1 MYSFKNLS
9 ELENIQQEDI
19 KHEANS
25 IDFTTEDG
33 NGNIRNQEINP
44 ETLSHL
50 TEKNSDYIKQ
60 LVKLPKGKSE

>member
-44 ETLSHL
+44 ETLSDL